1 MIDGAVLA
9 SAALRVLVSSEP
21 ALPDEPFD
29 ARVSELSAAIEWCA
43 AHSAGAEEIEITLAA
58 GIHAVNAS
66 VRLTAALPRLTLAG
80 RTGAR
85 VVGGL
90 VEPHPEW
97 GPVDAA
103 VLARIPEEARSH
115 VRAWR
120 LPAAALV
127 RLAGPVH
134 SGHTIETI
142 AVHSEL
148 LVGEQALTLARWPN
162 EGFAEIGDL
171 VDAGSVPRNGWDDV
185 PIERRVKEPDRG
197 GTFVP
202 ADRARPARWVN
213 EPDAWM
219 LGFWNWDWSHEQLP
233 VARIDAALGAVTLAR
248 PHTYG
253 LAKKGRFFA
262 RNLLSEL
269 DREGEYW
276 IDRAEGVV
284 YAWLPDGG
292 DTRECAVSLVG
303 EPLLVLEGV
312 RGAVIRGIGF
322 SCTRGG
328 AISAR
333 GCNGVRIEDCR
344 FANIGARAVELDGTA
359 NVLARCDFR
368 DIGGTG
374 VRLSGGDRPTLAR
387 GASSV
392 EDCTF
397 HECGRLLRS
406 YSPAVVVEGVGNRVA
421 HCAITRHPHIALW
434 FRGNDHVIE
443 ANEFAEVVYET
454 GDAGAVYVGRDW
466 TAQGTVVR
474 GNLFRD
480 IRGSDARFQNAVY
493 LDDMSSGITVED
505 NIFVRCN
512 WGVLVGGGRD
522 NALRRNTFVACAKA
536 VSWDARGVGW
546 MAKEIQDPSTS
557 TLLRTYA
564 AMPVASEAWRAR
576 YPNLG
581 DYLSFD
587 FGRPVR
593 GMLADSRLIGTP
605 LGRIDDRERVIE
617 SGTRSEPAEG
627 AALDAKAA
635 EAVASARPL
644 VGPRRRE

>member
-9 SAALRVLVSSEP
+9 SAVLRVLVSSEP

-80 RTGAR
+80 RAGAR

-120 LPAAALV
+120 LPAAALA

-171 VDAGSVPRNGWDDV
+171 IDAGSVPRNGWDDV

-474 GNLFRD
+474 G
-480 IRGSDARFQNAVY
+480 
-493 LDDMSSGITVED
+493 
-505 NIFVRCN
+505 
-512 WGVLVGGGRD
+512 
-522 NALRRNTFVACAKA
+522 
-536 VSWDARGVGW
+536 
-546 MAKEIQDPSTS
+546 
-557 TLLRTYA
+557 
-564 AMPVASEAWRAR
+564 
-576 YPNLG
+576 
-581 DYLSFD
+581 
-587 FGRPVR
+587 
-593 GMLADSRLIGTP
+593 
-605 LGRIDDRERVIE
+605 
-617 SGTRSEPAEG
+617 
-627 AALDAKAA
+627 
-635 EAVASARPL
+635 
-644 VGPRRRE
+644 

>member
-1 MIDGAVLA
+1 MIDGTVLA
-9 SAALRVLVSSEP
+9 SAALRVLVSLEP

-29 ARVSELSAAIEWCA
+29 ARVTELSAAIEWCA
-43 AHSAGAEEIEITLAA
+43 AHSAGAEEIEITLAP

-66 VRLTAALPRLTLAG
+66 VRVTAALPRLTLAG
-80 RTGAR
+80 RAGAR

-90 VEPHPEW
+90 VDLHPEW

-103 VLARIPEEARSH
+103 ILARIPEEARSH

-120 LPAAALV
+120 LPAAVHA

-134 SGHTIETI
+134 SGHGVAVD
-142 AVHSEL
+142 AVHSEFFA
-148 LVGEQALTLARWPN
+148 GGRALELARWPN
-162 EGFAEIGDL
+162 EGFAEIGEL
-171 VDAGSVPRNGWDDV
+171 VDPGSAPRNGWDDV
-185 PIERRVKEPDRG
+185 PLARRVNEPDRG
-197 GTFVP
+197 GVFIP
-202 ADRARPARWVN
+202 ADRTRAARWAGEV
-213 EPDAWM
+213 DAWA

-233 VARIDAALGAVTLAR
+233 VASVEAATGAVTLAR

-253 LAKKGRFFA
+253 LAKRGRFFM

-284 YAWLPDGG
+284 YAWLPEGAAAA
-292 DTRECAVSLVG
+292 ECAISLAG
-303 EPLLVLEGV
+303 EPLLVLDGARE
-312 RGAVIRGIGF
+312 AVIRGISF
-322 SCTRGG
+322 ECTRG
-328 AISAR
+328 AAVVAER
-333 GCNGVRIEDCR
+333 CAYVRIESCR
-344 FANIGARAVELDGTA
+344 FGNIGARAVELDGQA
-359 NVLARCDFR
+359 NTIVDCVFR

-374 VRLSGGDRPTLAR
+374 VLLKGGDRPSLAR
-387 GASSV
+387 GDNVV
-392 EDCTF
+392 ESCTF
-397 HECGRLLRS
+397 HECGRILRS
-406 YSPAVVVEGVGNRVA
+406 YSPAVVVEGVGNRVSR
-421 HCAITRHPHIALW
+421 CTITRHPHIALW
-434 FRGNDHVIE
+434 FRGNDHLIE

-505 NIFVRCN
+505 NLFVRCN

-522 NALRRNTFVACAKA
+522 NTLRGNTFVDCGKA

-546 MAKEIQDPSTS
+546 MARELEDPSTS

-564 AMPVASEAWRAR
+564 AMPVASEAWKAR

-581 DYLSFD
+581 DYLAFD

-593 GMLADSRLIGTP
+593 GVLEGSRLVGTP
-605 LGRIDDRERVIE
+605 LGRIDDRERVVE
-617 SGTRSEPAEG
+617 SGTVTADSVDLAE
-627 AALDAKAA
+627 
-635 EAVASARPL
+635 SARAAIAAWR
-644 VGPRRRE
+644 VCWRSMR